1 MATSTAKTKSYIPDF
16 EAATERALEAS
27 ERLTQAGRS
36 ITTAYLDGVEKYV
49 DGVAQFER
57 KLGEQARIDVVT
69 DVFNA
74 HAQMS
79 QDLTK
84 AGVRVARELIAA

>member
-1 MATSTAKTKSYIPDF
+1 MTTTTKPKTFIPDF
-16 EAATERALEAS
+16 EAATERALEAN
-27 ERLTQAGRS
+27 ERLAHAGRS
-36 ITTAYLDGVEKYV
+36 ITAAYLDGVERYV

-57 KLGEQARIDVVT
+57 KLGAQSKLDVVSDLFT
-69 DVFNA
+69 A

-84 AGVRVARELIAA
+84 ASLKVARELIAA